1 MASTARILQS
11 LLWEEV
17 CVFGTGK
24 LIPSTL
30 FIFPY
35 YSKLVV
41 THMALDYLI
50 QGDTISFDQVFFWLI
65 NRGDA
70 FFRDLMSHLGE
81 SFEEESLGELSP
93 VYEVSEISSAAISAA
108 SSIQVPNEVLSG
120 VLSGVPNQD
129 ESFGRLVSERI
140 EELLNPSVVSS
151 MQSVQSM
158 QSMQSMQST
167 MPSTTLQS
175 PNQHIM
181 FLYFAMNLYATIRE
195 ECYPEHSIDDL
206 LSPLVQENDTV
217 TRNDLNQAL
226 LSFFGVEPNSN
237 RGIVAEIKAFC
248 DLCATLF
255 YFPEDTHCINYFQ
268 VVTTITLLE
277 FGMTIDESQAL
288 QTLLRQLTNYQES
301 PIIPKYRLEYFLSA
315 LAHLLISIPVT
326 STGVVFSMN
335 SEIQK
340 NIEVME
346 DQLLTGFLSFG
357 NPINIQDQGLRES
370 ILEDQGNVEGIHIKL
385 ATTAFS
391 FLFYFISE
399 QKNAKEIMDGL
410 ESILETDH
418 PDTLE
423 PVQPTIQQTIVSLL
437 SLQSDSSMALSSE
450 VASFTKEDIAVLKGF
465 STSYQKA
472 IASSQSSASTCA
484 TDSQHVDLFSR
495 DTPMG
500 IFLRVSN
507 HYLLQRSI

>member
-1 MASTARILQS
+1 
-11 LLWEEV
+11 
-17 CVFGTGK
+17 
-24 LIPSTL
+24 
-30 FIFPY
+30 
-35 YSKLVV
+35 
-41 THMALDYLI
+41 
-50 QGDTISFDQVFFWLI
+50 
-65 NRGDA
+65 
-70 FFRDLMSHLGE
+70 
-81 SFEEESLGELSP
+81 
-93 VYEVSEISSAAISAA
+93 
-108 SSIQVPNEVLSG
+108 
-120 VLSGVPNQD
+120 
-129 ESFGRLVSERI
+129 
-140 EELLNPSVVSS
+140 
-151 MQSVQSM
+151 
-158 QSMQSMQST
+158 
-167 MPSTTLQS
+167 
-175 PNQHIM
+175 
-181 FLYFAMNLYATIRE
+181 
-195 ECYPEHSIDDL
+195 
-206 LSPLVQENDTV
+206 
-217 TRNDLNQAL
+217 
-226 LSFFGVEPNSN
+226 
-237 RGIVAEIKAFC
+237 
-248 DLCATLF
+248 
-255 YFPEDTHCINYFQ
+255 
-268 VVTTITLLE
+268 
-277 FGMTIDESQAL
+277 MTIDESQAL

-484 TDSQHVDLFSR
+484 IDSQHVDLFSR